1 LYLDIQQ
8 RIQQR
13 FVALVHE
20 IFNLEVEPPVL
31 DSPPSPEM
39 GDLSL
44 AASFELAKRLRLP
57 PRTIAQTLAARFLP
71 LDGLERVSTAGAGY
85 LNFHL
90 DRAQAAASLF
100 ARRTSP
106 LPSQPA
112 RAGKVVVEHTSI
124 NPNKAAHIG
133 HLRNSILGDTFVGL
147 LEFRGNQVEV
157 QNYIDNTGV
166 QVADV
171 VVGFLHLEKKNL
183 QDVERLVR
191 DPNSRF
197 DYLCWDLY
205 AKVFQFY
212 QDNPD
217 ALDLRSKALAEI
229 EEGRGEPARMA
240 NLISTAIVRKH
251 LETMLRINV
260 QYDLLVQESEILR
273 LEFWKSAFELLKKN
287 GAIRYE
293 EAGKNAGCWVM
304 SLPEYDVAR
313 APRPLGSGHSTA
325 TFTPSESNAPRAGSA
340 RDLARERDVSPT
352 SGGTTALHGEE
363 EAGEEDVKII
373 VRSNGTVTY
382 VGKDIAYHL
391 WKFALLGKDFGYE
404 LFHRYPDGHMVWRTT
419 VPGEVAPK
427 AGDQP
432 SPFEVGGPPNPLES
446 GDQPSPSGR
455 GWTAMAPSS
464 AVAGRVRGSSHGETG
479 SDQHGPSHLT
489 ARSEAPSCGHA
500 SSAYAVIDTRQSYL
514 QNLVKAALHA
524 LGYHEQANN
533 LHHFAYEVVGLSPRC
548 AEELGVELSQEDRER
563 PYVEV
568 SGRKGLGVKAD
579 DLIDTL
585 IAEALEEVRA
595 RQMTQNLEEQQTY
608 ARMIAVAA
616 LRYFLLKFSRRIIIA
631 FDFKEALAFEGET
644 GPYLQYSVVRAR
656 NIFNKFKETH
666 ADFKPHSL
674 DQVVGTEVPRKFFAG
689 EDGLAYW
696 ELTLLAA
703 QLEMVVE
710 QAIAAQEPAGVAKYT
725 FRLAQAFNNFYHRF
739 HILSEPDSE
748 RQQFL
753 LYIVHLVNQTLTS
766 ALELMGIEIPERM

>member
-1 LYLDIQQ
+1 
-8 RIQQR
+8 
-13 FVALVHE
+13 
-20 IFNLEVEPPVL
+20 
-31 DSPPSPEM
+31 M

-44 AASFELAKRLRLP
+44 AACFELAKRLRQP
-57 PRTIAQTLAARFLP
+57 PRKIAQTLAARFLP
-71 LDGLERVSTAGAGY
+71 VDGVERVSAAGAGY

-90 DRAQAAASLF
+90 DRAQAAAPLF
-100 ARRTSP
+100 ARRTSGQP
-106 LPSQPA
+106 SLPS

-133 HLRNSILGDTFVGL
+133 HLRNSILGDTFVRL
-147 LEFRGNQVEV
+147 LKFRGNQVEV

-171 VVGFLHLEKKNL
+171 VVGFVHLEKKNL
-183 QDVERLVR
+183 QEVERLLR
-191 DPNSRF
+191 DPKQRF

-212 QDNPD
+212 QANPD
-217 ALDLRSKALAEI
+217 ALSLRSKALEEI
-229 EEGRGEPARMA
+229 EAGHGEPARMA
-240 NLISTAIVRKH
+240 DLISTAIVRKH

-273 LEFWKSAFELLKKN
+273 LDFWKSAFELLKKN

-293 EAGKNAGCWVM
+293 DTGKNAGCWVM
-304 SLPEYDVAR
+304 SLA
-313 APRPLGSGHSTA
+313 
-325 TFTPSESNAPRAGSA
+325 ESA
-340 RDLARERDVSPT
+340 LEER
-352 SGGTTALHGEE
+352 EE
-363 EAGEEDVKII
+363 EAGDEDVKII

-391 WKFALLGKDFGYE
+391 WKFALLGKDFGYA
-404 LFHRYPDGHMVWRTT
+404 LFHRYPDGHPVWRTSLQA
-419 VPGEVAPK
+419 AP
-427 AGDQP
+427 
-432 SPFEVGGPPNPLES
+432 
-446 GDQPSPSGR
+446 
-455 GWTAMAPSS
+455 
-464 AVAGRVRGSSHGETG
+464 
-479 SDQHGPSHLT
+479 
-489 ARSEAPSCGHA
+489 EAPSCGHA

-514 QNLVKAALHA
+514 QNLVNAALHA

-548 AEELGVELSQEDRER
+548 AEELGVELSEEDRQR

-595 RQMTQNLEEQQTY
+595 RQMTQNPEEQQTY
-608 ARMIAVAA
+608 AGMIAVAA

-656 NIFNKFKETH
+656 NIFNKFQETH
-666 ADFKPHSL
+666 ADFQPLGL
-674 DQVVGTEVPRKFFAG
+674 DRVVGAEVLRRWFAG
-689 EDGLAYW
+689 DDGLAFW
-696 ELTLLAA
+696 ELMLLTA

-710 QAIAAQEPAGVAKYT
+710 QAIASQEPAGVAKYA

-739 HILSEPDSE
+739 HILSEPNAD

-753 LYIVHLVNQTLTS
+753 LYLVHLVNQTLTL
-766 ALELMGIEIPERM
+766 ALGLMGIEIPERM